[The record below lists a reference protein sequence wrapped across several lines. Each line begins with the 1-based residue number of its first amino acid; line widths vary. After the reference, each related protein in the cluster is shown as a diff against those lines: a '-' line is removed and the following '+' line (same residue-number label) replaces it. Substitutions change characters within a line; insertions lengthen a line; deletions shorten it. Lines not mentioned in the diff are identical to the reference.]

1 MCISH
6 DPITEGYQQFQ
17 DELIEARLLIPSGVQ
32 GVYGRSGIF
41 ENIVERLDSFI
52 TRMGEHLQPEVI
64 RFPPVLNRA
73 HYQCTDHLE
82 SFPDLLGSVHSF
94 TGNELEHLDMVR
106 KKHENEDWSTD
117 LKATDVVLAPAACY
131 ALYPTATGVLPE
143 QGRLVDL
150 ISYVFRHEPSVDP
163 ARMQSFRMREY
174 VRLGSPEQTL
184 EHRDYW
190 LQRGEEMLKSLGL
203 DVERV
208 LANDPFFG
216 RGGKMMKAS
225 QKEQHL
231 KYELVVPIT
240 SIEKPTAVFSGNYHM
255 DHFASVFNIKTS
267 VGNIAH
273 TACVGFG
280 MERITL
286 ALLKAHGFDPLTW
299 PTGVRKVLELC

>member
-1 MCISH
+1 MCISD

-17 DELIEARLLIPSGVQ
+17 DELIEAGLLIPSGVQ
-32 GVYGRSGIF
+32 GVYGRSGVF
-41 ENIVERLDSFI
+41 EGIVEGLNSFI

-64 RFPPVLNRA
+64 RFPPVFNRA
-73 HYQCTDHLE
+73 QYQCTDHLE
-82 SFPDLLGSVHSF
+82 SFPDLLGSVHTF
-94 TGNELEHLDMVR
+94 KGNEIEHLEIVR
-106 KKHENEDWSTD
+106 KKHENEDWSAD
-117 LKATDVVLAPAACY
+117 LSPTDVVMAPAACY

-150 ISYVFRHEPSVDP
+150 TSYVFRHEPSVDP

-174 VRLGSPEQTL
+174 VRLGSPEQAL
-184 EHRDYW
+184 EHREYW
-190 LQRGEEMLKSLGL
+190 LQRGAEMLKSLGL
-203 DVERV
+203 NVERV

-240 SIEKPTAVFSGNYHM
+240 STEKPTAVFSGNYHL
-255 DHFASVFNIKTS
+255 DHFTSVFNIKTS
-267 VGNIAH
+267 NGDTANS
-273 TACVGFG
+273 ACVGFG

-286 ALLKAHGFDPLTW
+286 ALLKVHGFDPSTW
-299 PTGVRKVLELC
+299 PANVRKVLELC